1 MSAKISLINNLNFSN
16 NKNNKVV
23 IIVIF
28 IVLFTIIYVWQLNKQ
43 QKYEGFVE
51 KQYNIDKNDSV
62 VLASL
67 NNVLVGSDNISL
79 QTYLNRLYVDKTE
92 YDNYNTTIEN
102 RLRNQLSDFNK
113 AMNDNNAINNKIFD
127 DANTANK
134 VITDKLVNDM
144 NSAPPALTIMALY
157 SSIIPIGWQLCNGD
171 VLQAID
177 KSNSNNYIYTDV
189 KYKTSAN
196 GISNNLHTP
205 DLRGRSILGL
215 NLIGVD
221 GTDNFTRSIL
231 GDKGGEEQHTLT
243 IDEMPKHSHGIRQP
257 GSASPLPH
265 AHIPQNWTS
274 NISDEQTSYAGGS
287 MSHNNMSPVF
297 ILNYIIKQ
305 PAKGENNLIMPLN
318 FQNPNGTSPDT
329 FKSTKDSKPAAAS
342 WKDKGCYTD
351 NPVRMLPYFFGI
363 KGTEECK
370 IAVKN
375 YGLNLAG
382 LQYNYHCFGGHDIKR
397 ATQLGA
403 AAGDCPD
410 GGNGWVNKIHSL
422 E

>member
-79 QTYLNRLYVDKTE
+79 QPYLNRLYVDKTE

-171 VLQAID
+171 VLKAID
-177 KSNSNNYIYTDV
+177 GQDV

-196 GISNNLHTP
+196 GISNYLHTP

-215 NLIGVD
+215 NVTGVD
-221 GTDNFTRSIL
+221 GTDNFTRSRL

-243 IDEMPKHSHGIRQP
+243 IDEMPKHSHDIRQSGGGP
-257 GSASPLPH
+257 DYLG
-265 AHIPQNWTS
+265 AHVPKNWEGWINNESTS
-274 NISDEQTSYAGGS
+274 FAGGS

-305 PAKGENNLIMPLN
+305 PATGANILIMPSE
-318 FQNPNGTSPDT
+318 FTNPNGTSEDT

-342 WKDKGCYTD
+342 WKDKGCYND
-351 NPVRMLPYFFGI
+351 NEAKMLPYYFGI
-363 KGTEECK
+363 RGGTEDCK
-370 IAVKN
+370 TAVKN

-382 LQYNYHCFGGHDIKR
+382 LQYNYYCFGGYDITK
-397 ATQLGA
+397 AKLLGA

-410 GGNGWVNKIHSL
+410 GGKAWVNKIWSL